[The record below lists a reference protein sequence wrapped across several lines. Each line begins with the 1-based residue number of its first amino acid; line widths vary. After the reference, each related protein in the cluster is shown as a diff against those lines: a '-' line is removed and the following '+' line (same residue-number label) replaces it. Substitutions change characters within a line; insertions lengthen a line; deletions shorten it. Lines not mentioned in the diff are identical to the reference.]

1 MHPVLFFNRYYRA
14 DKNIIEKSLD
24 SYYNGCMRQKI
35 LVVTAAVFMVFIFT
49 RALNAQFSKD
59 DKEAE
64 YLKTHYSKAEYRVP
78 MRDGVTLFMA
88 VYSPRDTSI
97 SYPVLLRRTPY
108 STGAYGKDNYVE
120 YRLKAWHHLAK
131 EKFIIAFQDV
141 RGRFMS
147 EGTFLNMRPHI
158 NDKHNKTDID
168 ESTDTYDTVDWMV
181 KNLPNNNG
189 KVGIWGISYP
199 GFYAAMAGIDSHPAL
214 KAISP
219 QAPISD
225 WFVGDDFHHNGA
237 FSLNVAFRFFSAF
250 GAPRKGL
257 ETTWPKGVQIPTPDG
272 YDFFLRL
279 GPLTN
284 VNKHYFHG
292 DIPFWNSLME
302 HGTYDD
308 FWQSRNS
315 RPHLKNVKPAVMTV
329 GGFFDAENAFGAL
342 QTYRAFEKN
351 SPGAFNIVV
360 LGPWFHGGWV
370 RSDGSN
376 LGDVNFGVKTGE
388 YYVETIELPF
398 FKYHLKGQGKLEL
411 PEASVFETG
420 RNQWHTYDQW
430 PPKRVKERKI
440 YLQAG
445 GKVTFESPVNERPTA
460 DTFVSDPAKPVPFTA
475 QITHD
480 MPRSYMVEDQRF
492 AASRPDVMVYA
503 SEPLSH
509 EVTIAGPMIADLYV
523 STSGTDSDW
532 VVKLIDVY
540 PDQLSPSEA
549 QEVPLGGYQMMLRG
563 EIMRGK
569 FRNSYETPEAMTPNK
584 ITHIRIGLNDLHH
597 TFRKGHKIMVQ
608 IQCSWFPLFDR
619 NPQIF
624 TDIYN
629 AREKDFFK
637 ATQRVYYSKEYP
649 GGIIMGVLDKE

>member
-1 MHPVLFFNRYYRA
+1 
-14 DKNIIEKSLD
+14 
-24 SYYNGCMRQKI
+24 MRQKI
-35 LVVTAAVFMVFIFT
+35 LVFT
-49 RALNAQFSKD
+49 VALFLAFAFTQALNAQFRPD
-59 DKEAE
+59 TEEAE
-64 YLKTHYSKAEYRVP
+64 YLKKNYTKKEYRVP

-88 VYSPRDTSI
+88 VYSPRDTAVA
-97 SYPVLLRRTPY
+97 YPVLLRRTPY
-108 STGAYGKDNYVE
+108 SAGAYGEDNYVG
-120 YRLKAWHHLAK
+120 YRLKSWHHLAK

-147 EGTFLNMRPHI
+147 EGTFLNMRPQ
-158 NDKHNKTDID
+158 NPDKKSKTDID
-168 ESTDTYDTVDWMV
+168 ESTDTYDTVDWIV

-189 KVGIWGISYP
+189 NVGIWGISYP
-199 GFYAAMAGIDSHPAL
+199 GYYAAMAGIDSHPAL

-225 WFVGDDFHHNGA
+225 WFIGDDFHHNGA
-237 FSLNVAFRFFSAF
+237 FSLNIAFRFFSAF
-250 GAPRKGL
+250 GVPRKGF
-257 ETTWPKGVQIPTPDG
+257 ETKWHPGVQIPTPDG
-272 YDFFLRL
+272 YDFFLKL

-292 DIPFWNSLME
+292 KIPFWNKLME
-302 HGTYDD
+302 HGSYDK

-315 RPHLKNVKPAVMTV
+315 RPYLKNVKPAVMTV

-342 QTYRAFEKN
+342 QTYQAFEKN
-351 SPGAFNIVV
+351 SPGANNIVV

-370 RSDGSN
+370 RSDGGK
-376 LGDVNFGVKTGE
+376 LGEVNFRTKTGE
-388 YYVETIELPF
+388 YYVKNLELPF
-398 FKYHLKGQGKLEL
+398 FKYHLKGKGKMEL

-420 RNQWHTYDQW
+420 RNEWHAYDQW
-430 PPKRVKERKI
+430 PPRGIQERKI
-440 YLQAG
+440 YLNANG
-445 GKVTFESPVNERPTA
+445 GISFEAPTNTRPAA

-475 QITHD
+475 KITQE

-492 AASRPDVMVYA
+492 AATRPDVMVYA
-503 SEPLSH
+503 SEPLK
-509 EVTIAGPMIADLYV
+509 EDVTIAGPMTADLYV

-532 VVKLIDVY
+532 VVKLIDAY
-540 PDQLSPSEA
+540 PDELGPSEA

-569 FRNSYETPEAMTPNK
+569 FRNSFKNPEAMVPNK
-584 ITHIRIGLNDLHH
+584 VTNIRFTLNDLHH
-597 TFRKGHKIMVQ
+597 TFRKGHKIMVH

-637 ATQRVYYSKEYP
+637 ATQRVYFSKEFP
-649 GGIIMGVLDKE
+649 TGIILRVLE